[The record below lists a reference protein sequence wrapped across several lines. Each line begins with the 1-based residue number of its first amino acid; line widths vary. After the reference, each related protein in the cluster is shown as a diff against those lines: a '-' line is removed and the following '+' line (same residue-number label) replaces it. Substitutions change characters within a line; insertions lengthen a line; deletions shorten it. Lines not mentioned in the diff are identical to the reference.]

1 MRRKREDRRKIRR
14 LRLRTLFMLSI
25 TLMFNTYAWF
35 SFVSTVSTDMQVHVD
50 AWSVNFE
57 VDDEIIEKELL
68 FEIDHAYPGM
78 DEVKKEVRISNAGDR
93 DAKLSHK
100 IVMIRVLNDT
110 YVVESELT
118 SEEKNKLDGTETEI
132 TQEEMIRMLEED
144 FPFSVAVET
153 STEIL
158 QAHNAGT
165 VAMKFNWE
173 YDSGNDE
180 LDTQY
185 GVDSYKYYE
194 ENPDKSAIQIKI
206 KVKAQQSEEET

>member
-57 VDDEIIEKELL
+57 VDEEIIEKELI

-110 YVVESELT
+110 FVVESELT
-118 SEEKNKLDGTETEI
+118 SEEKGKLDGTETKI
-132 TQEEMIRMLEED
+132 TQEEMTRMLEED
-144 FPFSVAVET
+144 FPFRVDVET

-165 VAMKFNWE
+165 VAMKFNWA
-173 YDSGNDE
+173 YDGGNDE